1 MNVPK
6 KCDVA
11 VIGGG
16 PSGSTVATMLSQR
29 GYEVVLFDK
38 VKHPRYS
45 VGESLIPHFWKYC
58 EDMKVDGKIAAEDFI
73 QKAGG
78 TVVWNGVIR
87 QLQFKDFGYK
97 RPALHVERDRF
108 DYLLL
113 EHSRTQ
119 GAQVFEEVTAVKA
132 DLPSNGGGLTSVDYR
147 TNGDNATNKITCRYV
162 VDATGQHAL
171 LAKQLGIRVIDEGFR
186 FMSFWGYFEDSKY
199 VATDGKAH
207 DFKEIRTV
215 PPTTFVSNING
226 WSWVWHIPMRKQTSV
241 GLVVPQEEMKAIKE
255 SDEALEEYFLRKCR
269 EIPYLNRLLENAKY
283 CEGGFH
289 VIRNYSYKPMRVAGP
304 GFFLVGDAAVF
315 IDPIFSLGVVLA
327 MFSASST
334 VWAIDRCFK
343 HPDRIADSQA
353 LLTNYIARRLEVGR
367 ALALPRYGYG
377 GDEAQMVTTAIQYET
392 ALEQELMYV
401 VSMMTTRSENFT
413 ALSRSRKGGMITSDK
428 YRVLESIQF

>member
-1 MNVPK
+1 MEQLQAGSA
-6 KCDVA
+6 DVFFA
-11 VIGGG
+11 VRKI
-16 PSGSTVATMLSQR
+16 AL
-29 GYEVVLFDK
+29 YDVVLFDK

-45 VGESLIPHFWKYC
+45 VGESIIPHF
-58 EDMKVDGKIAAEDFI
+58 G
-73 QKAGG
+73 
-78 TVVWNGVIR
+78 
-87 QLQFKDFGYK
+87 
-97 RPALHVERDRF
+97 
-108 DYLLL
+108 
-113 EHSRTQ
+113 
-119 GAQVFEEVTAVKA
+119 
-132 DLPSNGGGLTSVDYR
+132 
-147 TNGDNATNKITCRYV
+147 
-162 VDATGQHAL
+162 
-171 LAKQLGIRVIDEGFR
+171 
-186 FMSFWGYFEDSKY
+186 
-199 VATDGKAH
+199 
-207 DFKEIRTV
+207 
-215 PPTTFVSNING
+215 
-226 WSWVWHIPMRKQTSV
+226 
-241 GLVVPQEEMKAIKE
+241 
-255 SDEALEEYFLRKCR
+255 
-269 EIPYLNRLLENAKY
+269 KY

-353 LLTNYIARRLEVGR
+353 LLTSYIARRLEVGR

-377 GDEAQMVTTAIQYET
+377 GDEAQMVTTAIQYEA